1 MHYLVCEL
9 EDFKTEEEI
18 VMGIFSRF
26 QDIVNANI
34 TSILDR
40 AEDPKKMIRLMI
52 QEMEDTLVEV
62 RTTSAKIIADKKELE
77 RRVKALEAE
86 AKNWLNK
93 TELAISKGRED
104 LAKGA
109 LIEKRRAQEAV
120 DAGNS
125 ELSFIDEQI
134 SLLSNEIGQLQ
145 SKLDSARAKQK
156 ELLVREQTGR
166 SRLEVRKRTNR
177 ETLNK
182 AFDKFEQY
190 EQRLEEIEAEV
201 ESYDMGLGN
210 QNLSDEIADLA
221 INDEIEQ
228 ELAELKSKIQDK

>member
-1 MHYLVCEL
+1 
-9 EDFKTEEEI
+9 
-18 VMGIFSRF
+18 MGIFSRF
-26 QDIVNANI
+26 QDIVNANL

-62 RTTSAKIIADKKELE
+62 RTSSAKIIADKKELQ
-77 RRVKALEAE
+77 RRVKALESE
-86 AKNWLNK
+86 AANWLQK

-109 LIEKRRAQEAV
+109 RIEKRRAEEAGQ
-120 DAGNS
+120 AGTA
-125 ELSFIDEQI
+125 ELNFIEEQI
-134 SLLSNEIGQLQ
+134 TLLSDEIGQLQ
-145 SKLDSARAKQK
+145 SKLDAARAKQK

-177 ETLNK
+177 ETLNS

-190 EQRLEEIEAEV
+190 EKRLEELEAEV
-201 ESYDMGLGN
+201 ESYDMGKGN
-210 QNLSDEIADLA
+210 HSLSEEIADLA

-228 ELAELKSKIQDK
+228 ELAALKSKMQNK

>member
-1 MHYLVCEL
+1 
-9 EDFKTEEEI
+9 
-18 VMGIFSRF
+18 MGIFSRF

-34 TSILDR
+34 TSLLDR

-62 RTTSAKIIADKKELE
+62 RTSSAKIIADKKELQ
-77 RRVKALEAE
+77 RRVQALQSEAT
-86 AKNWLNK
+86 NWLEK
-93 TELAISKGRED
+93 TELAINKGRED

-109 LIEKRRAQEAV
+109 LVEKRRAEEAV
-120 DAGNS
+120 KAGEE
-125 ELSFIDEQI
+125 ELAFIEEQI
-134 SLLSNEIGQLQ
+134 NLLSGEIAQLQ
-145 SKLDSARAKQK
+145 SKLDAARAKQK

-190 EQRLEEIEAEV
+190 EQRLEELEAEV
-201 ESYDMGLGN
+201 DSYDLGKGN
-210 QNLSDEIADLA
+210 QTLSQEIDGLA
-221 INDEIEQ
+221 VNDDIER
-228 ELAELKSKIQDK
+228 ELAELKSKMKK

>member
-1 MHYLVCEL
+1 
-9 EDFKTEEEI
+9 
-18 VMGIFSRF
+18 MGIFSRF
-26 QDIVNANI
+26 QDIVNSNI

-62 RTTSAKIIADKKELE
+62 RTTSAKIIADKKEMQ

-86 AKNWLNK
+86 AHSWLEK

-109 LIEKRRAQEAV
+109 LVEKRRAQEAV
-120 DAGNS
+120 DAGNA

-134 SLLSNEIGQLQ
+134 NLLSDEIGQLQ
-145 SKLDSARAKQK
+145 SKLDAARAKQK

-210 QNLSDEIADLA
+210 QSLSDEIADLA

-228 ELAELKSKIQDK
+228 ELAEMKSKIQDK

>member
-1 MHYLVCEL
+1 
-9 EDFKTEEEI
+9 
-18 VMGIFSRF
+18 MGIFSRF
-26 QDIVNANI
+26 QDIVNANL
-34 TSILDR
+34 TSLLDR

-62 RTTSAKIIADKKELE
+62 RTTSAKIIADKKELQ
-77 RRVKALEAE
+77 RRVKALQSEAS
-86 AKNWLNK
+86 NWLEK

-109 LIEKRRAQEAV
+109 LIEKRRAEEAV
-120 DAGNS
+120 QAGS
-125 ELSFIDEQI
+125 AELSFIEEQI
-134 SLLSNEIGQLQ
+134 NLLSDEISQLQ
-145 SKLDSARAKQK
+145 SKLDAARAKQK

-190 EQRLEEIEAEV
+190 EQRLEELEAEV
-201 ESYDMGLGN
+201 ESYDMGRGN
-210 QNLSDEIADLA
+210 HSLSDEIADLA
-221 INDEIEQ
+221 INDEIEK
-228 ELAELKSKIQDK
+228 ELAELKSKFKAK

>member
-1 MHYLVCEL
+1 
-9 EDFKTEEEI
+9 
-18 VMGIFSRF
+18 MGIFSRF
-26 QDIVNANI
+26 QDIVNANL

-62 RTTSAKIIADKKELE
+62 RTSSAKIIADKKELQ
-77 RRVKALEAE
+77 RRVKALELE
-86 AKNWLNK
+86 AANWLQK

-109 LIEKRRAQEAV
+109 LIEKRRAEEAV
-120 DAGNS
+120 TAGNA
-125 ELSFIDEQI
+125 ELSFIEEQI
-134 SLLSNEIGQLQ
+134 SLLSDEIGQLQ
-145 SKLDSARAKQK
+145 SKLDAARAKQK

-177 ETLNK
+177 ETLNN

-190 EQRLEEIEAEV
+190 EQRLEELEAEV
-201 ESYDMGLGN
+201 ESYDMGKGN
-210 QNLSDEIADLA
+210 HSLSEEIADLA
-221 INDEIEQ
+221 IEDEIEQ
-228 ELAELKSKIQDK
+228 ELAALKSKIQSK

>member
-1 MHYLVCEL
+1 
-9 EDFKTEEEI
+9 
-18 VMGIFSRF
+18 MGIFSRF
-26 QDIVNANI
+26 QDIVNANL

-62 RTTSAKIIADKKELE
+62 RTSSAKIIADKKELQ
-77 RRVKALEAE
+77 RRVKALESE
-86 AKNWLNK
+86 AANWLQK

-109 LIEKRRAQEAV
+109 LIEKRRAEEAV
-120 DAGNS
+120 QAGTA
-125 ELSFIDEQI
+125 ELNFIEEQI
-134 SLLSNEIGQLQ
+134 TLLSDEIGQLQ
-145 SKLDSARAKQK
+145 SKLDAARAKQK

-177 ETLNK
+177 ETLNS

-190 EQRLEEIEAEV
+190 EKRLEELEAEV
-201 ESYDMGLGN
+201 ESYDMGKGN
-210 QNLSDEIADLA
+210 HSLSEEIADLA

-228 ELAELKSKIQDK
+228 ELAALKSKMQNK

>member
-1 MHYLVCEL
+1 
-9 EDFKTEEEI
+9 
-18 VMGIFSRF
+18 MGIFSRF

-62 RTTSAKIIADKKELE
+62 RTTSAKIIADKKELQ
-77 RRVKALEAE
+77 RRVKALQAD
-86 AKNWLNK
+86 AHNWLEK

-120 DAGNS
+120 EAGEA

-134 SLLSNEIGQLQ
+134 ALLSDEIGQLQ
-145 SKLDSARAKQK
+145 SKLDAARAKQK

-166 SRLEVRKRTNR
+166 SRFEVRKRTNR

-201 ESYDMGLGN
+201 ESYDMGRSNHSLAE
-210 QNLSDEIADLA
+210 EIADLA

-228 ELAELKSKIQDK
+228 ELAELKSKIKNK

>member
-1 MHYLVCEL
+1 
-9 EDFKTEEEI
+9 
-18 VMGIFSRF
+18 MGIFSRF

-34 TSILDR
+34 TAILDR

-62 RTTSAKIIADKKELE
+62 RTTSAKIIADKKELQ
-77 RRVKALEAE
+77 RRVKALQAD
-86 AKNWLNK
+86 AYNWLGK

-104 LAKGA
+104 LAKSA

-120 DAGNS
+120 EAGEA

-134 SLLSNEIGQLQ
+134 ALLSAEIGQLQ
-145 SKLDSARAKQK
+145 SKLDAARAKQK

-201 ESYDMGLGN
+201 ESYDMGRSNHSLAE
-210 QNLSDEIADLA
+210 EIADLA
-221 INDEIEQ
+221 IDDEIER
-228 ELAELKSKIQDK
+228 ELAELKSKIKNK

>member
-1 MHYLVCEL
+1 
-9 EDFKTEEEI
+9 
-18 VMGIFSRF
+18 MGIFSRF
-26 QDIVNANI
+26 QDIVNSNL

-62 RTTSAKIIADKKELE
+62 RTTSAKILADKKELQ
-77 RRVKALEAE
+77 RRVKTLQLE
-86 AKNWLNK
+86 AKNWLEK

-104 LAKGA
+104 LAKAA
-109 LIEKRRAQEAV
+109 LVEKRRAQEAV
-120 DAGNS
+120 QAGEE
-125 ELSFIDEQI
+125 ELTFIDEQI
-134 SLLSNEIGQLQ
+134 ALLSSEIAQLQ

-177 ETLNK
+177 ETLNT

-190 EQRLEEIEAEV
+190 EQRLEELEAEV
-201 ESYDMGLGN
+201 ESFDLGKGN
-210 QNLSDEIADLA
+210 QSLSEEIADLA
-221 INDEIEQ
+221 VNDEIEK
-228 ELAELKSKIQDK
+228 ELAELKSKIKQK

>member
-1 MHYLVCEL
+1 
-9 EDFKTEEEI
+9 
-18 VMGIFSRF
+18 MGIFSRF
-26 QDIVNANI
+26 QDIVNANL

-62 RTTSAKIIADKKELE
+62 RTSSAKIIADKKELQ
-77 RRVKALEAE
+77 RRVKALESE
-86 AKNWLNK
+86 AANWLQK

-109 LIEKRRAQEAV
+109 LIEKRRAEEAV
-120 DAGNS
+120 QAGS
-125 ELSFIDEQI
+125 AELSFIEEQI
-134 SLLSNEIGQLQ
+134 TLLSDEIGQLQ
-145 SKLDSARAKQK
+145 SKLDAARAKQK

-166 SRLEVRKRTNR
+166 ARLDVRIRTNR
-177 ETLNK
+177 ETLNR

-190 EQRLEEIEAEV
+190 EKRLEELEAEV
-201 ESYDMGLGN
+201 ESYDMGKGN
-210 QNLSDEIADLA
+210 HSLSDEIADLA

-228 ELAELKSKIQDK
+228 ELAALKSKMQSK

>member
-1 MHYLVCEL
+1 
-9 EDFKTEEEI
+9 
-18 VMGIFSRF
+18 MGIFSRF

-62 RTTSAKIIADKKELE
+62 RTTSAKIIADKKELQ

-86 AKNWLNK
+86 AKSWLDK

-134 SLLSNEIGQLQ
+134 NLLSNEIGQLQ

-201 ESYDMGLGN
+201 ESFDMGLGN
-210 QNLSDEIADLA
+210 QTLSDEIADLA

>member
-1 MHYLVCEL
+1 
-9 EDFKTEEEI
+9 
-18 VMGIFSRF
+18 MGIFSRF
-26 QDIVNANI
+26 QDIVNANL

-62 RTTSAKIIADKKELE
+62 RTSSAKIIADKQELQ
-77 RRVKALEAE
+77 RRVKALESE
-86 AKNWLNK
+86 AANWLQK

-109 LIEKRRAQEAV
+109 LIEKRRAEEAV
-120 DAGNS
+120 QAGS
-125 ELSFIDEQI
+125 AELSFIEEQI
-134 SLLSNEIGQLQ
+134 TLLSDEIGQLQ
-145 SKLDSARAKQK
+145 SKLDAARAKQK

-166 SRLEVRKRTNR
+166 SRLDVRKRTNR
-177 ETLNK
+177 ETLNR

-190 EQRLEEIEAEV
+190 EKRLEELEAEV
-201 ESYDMGLGN
+201 ESYDMGKGN
-210 QNLSDEIADLA
+210 HSLSDEIADLA

-228 ELAELKSKIQDK
+228 ELAALKSKMQSK

>member
-1 MHYLVCEL
+1 
-9 EDFKTEEEI
+9 
-18 VMGIFSRF
+18 MGIFSRF
-26 QDIVNANI
+26 QDIVNSNL

-62 RTTSAKIIADKKELE
+62 RTTSAKILADKKELQ
-77 RRVKALEAE
+77 RRVKTLQLE
-86 AKNWLNK
+86 AKNWLEK
-93 TELAISKGRED
+93 TELAINKGRED
-104 LAKGA
+104 LAKAA
-109 LIEKRRAQEAV
+109 LVEKRRAQEAV
-120 DAGNS
+120 QAGEE
-125 ELSFIDEQI
+125 ELTFIDEQI
-134 SLLSNEIGQLQ
+134 ALLNNEIAQLQ

-190 EQRLEEIEAEV
+190 EQRLEELEAEV
-201 ESYDMGLGN
+201 ESFDLGKGN
-210 QNLSDEIADLA
+210 QSLSEEIADLA
-221 INDEIEQ
+221 VNDEIEK
-228 ELAELKSKIQDK
+228 ELAELKSKIKQK

>member
-1 MHYLVCEL
+1 
-9 EDFKTEEEI
+9 
-18 VMGIFSRF
+18 MGIFSRF
-26 QDIVNANI
+26 HDIVNANL

-62 RTTSAKIIADKKELE
+62 RTSSAKIIADKKELQ
-77 RRVKALEAE
+77 RRVKALESE
-86 AKNWLNK
+86 AANWLQK

-109 LIEKRRAQEAV
+109 LIEKRRAEEAV
-120 DAGNS
+120 QAGTA
-125 ELSFIDEQI
+125 ELNFIEEQI
-134 SLLSNEIGQLQ
+134 TLLSDEIGQLQ
-145 SKLDSARAKQK
+145 SKLDAARAKQK

-177 ETLNK
+177 ETLNS

-190 EQRLEEIEAEV
+190 EKRLEELEAEV
-201 ESYDMGLGN
+201 ESYDMGKGN
-210 QNLSDEIADLA
+210 HSLSEEIADLA

-228 ELAELKSKIQDK
+228 ELAALKSKMQNK

>member
-1 MHYLVCEL
+1 
-9 EDFKTEEEI
+9 
-18 VMGIFSRF
+18 MGIFSRF
-26 QDIVNANI
+26 QDIVNANL

-62 RTTSAKIIADKKELE
+62 RTSSAKIIADKKELQ
-77 RRVKALEAE
+77 RRVKALESE
-86 AKNWLNK
+86 AANWLQK

-109 LIEKRRAQEAV
+109 LIEKRRAEEAV
-120 DAGNS
+120 QAGS
-125 ELSFIDEQI
+125 AELSFIEEQI
-134 SLLSNEIGQLQ
+134 TLLSDEIGQLQ
-145 SKLDSARAKQK
+145 SKLDAARAKQK

-166 SRLEVRKRTNR
+166 SRLDVRKRTNR
-177 ETLNK
+177 ETLNR

-190 EQRLEEIEAEV
+190 EKRLEELEAEV
-201 ESYDMGLGN
+201 ESYDMGKGN
-210 QNLSDEIADLA
+210 HSLSDEIADLA

-228 ELAELKSKIQDK
+228 ELAALKSKMQSK

>member
-1 MHYLVCEL
+1 
-9 EDFKTEEEI
+9 
-18 VMGIFSRF
+18 MGIFSRF

-62 RTTSAKIIADKKELE
+62 RTTSAKIIADKKELQ

-86 AKNWLNK
+86 AKNWLDK

-134 SLLSNEIGQLQ
+134 NLLSNEIGQLQ

-201 ESYDMGLGN
+201 ESFDMGKGN
-210 QNLSDEIADLA
+210 QTLSDEIADLA